1 MQPLMQ
7 PSMRTSRTRALP
19 ALLSMAALL
28 SLAAARPASA
38 QTHVYTLNNTYAD
51 ANSGPSL
58 VPNGSTGTGTLSSS
72 GYTFAANQGLGLT
85 NALTDPGNY
94 SISLTF
100 SLTDVISGNGYKKLI
115 DFKNLTSD
123 NGLYLLN
130 GVLDFYPTPLVA
142 TTVIAANQS
151 VTVNLT
157 RNSATHLLTGSVNGV
172 QQFSFADTDNNAVF
186 STTNGQINFFQ
197 DDTVTGQREASGGTV
212 TNITLNAPAVP
223 EASTTVSLGLL
234 LALGM
239 GGVIV
244 ARKKKTA

>member
-1 MQPLMQ
+1 MQ
-7 PSMRTSRTRALP
+7 TSRTRPIP
-19 ALLSMAALL
+19 ALLGLAAALL
-28 SLAAARPASA
+28 CLAAAHPASA
-38 QTHVYTLNNTYAD
+38 QTHIYTLNNTFAD
-51 ANSGPSL
+51 SNGGPSL
-58 VPNGSTGTGTLSSS
+58 VPNGSTGTGTLSPS
-72 GYTFAANQGLGLT
+72 GYTFLANQGLGLT

-100 SLTDVISGNGYKKLI
+100 SLTSVTSGSGYVKLI
-115 DFKNLTSD
+115 DFKNFASD

-130 GVLDFYPTPLVA
+130 GQLDFYPTPLVA

-186 STTNGQINFFQ
+186 STAGGQINFFQ

-212 TNITLNAPAVP
+212 TRITINAPVP
-223 EASTTVSLGLL
+223 EASTTVSFGLL
-234 LALGM
+234 LALGL
-239 GGVIV
+239 GGLVV
-244 ARKKKTA
+244 TTRKKRAV